1 MTALI
6 AGGPM
11 TNSEELIHMEGKVA
25 IVTGAG
31 RGIGRGI
38 SEVFAK
44 AGADVVVAER
54 DPKTANETKGIV
66 EQLGRQAMVAITDV
80 TDETSI
86 DAMLKTALDA
96 FGTVDILVN
105 NVGGVIGKPRMVPI
119 VEMTREYWDIVVELN
134 LTSQFLC
141 CRALITYWVNND
153 KPGNIVN
160 IASLGGQVP
169 YKTSVA
175 YGAAKAGV
183 INLTASLGAQYGKNN
198 IRVNCISPGHVKTPM
213 TDELYRSRQELRA
226 AQDRIIPLSR
236 YGLPED
242 LGKAVLFM
250 ASDLSSYVTGQ
261 TLLVSGGMYYFLTEL
276 P

>member
-1 MTALI
+1 
-6 AGGPM
+6 M
-11 TNSEELIHMEGKVA
+11 TNSEQLINMEGKVA

-44 AGADVVVAER
+44 ACADVVVAER
-54 DPKTANETKGIV
+54 DPKTADETKGIV
-66 EQLGRQAMVAITDV
+66 EQLGRRAVVAITDV
-80 TDETSI
+80 TDETSV
-86 DAMLKTALDA
+86 DTMLKTTLDA

-105 NVGGVIGKPRMVPI
+105 NVGGVIGKPRMMPI
-119 VEMTREYWDIVVELN
+119 VEMTREYWDGVLELN

-141 CRALITYWVNND
+141 CKALIKYWVSNN

-183 INLTASLGAQYGKNN
+183 MNLTASLGTQYGKNN

-213 TDELYRSRQELRA
+213 TDELYRTRQELRA
-226 AQDRIIPLSR
+226 AQDSIIPLSR

-242 LGKAVLFM
+242 LGKATLFM